1 VTDKGPRESSRSGV
15 RLPAILLL
23 VLVAIAA
30 GGTVW
35 LLLSPPPQP
44 DEVVTKKPAPKTPSN
59 KAATKPAGPK
69 SSEAKATPSET
80 KKTPPPQETV
90 PKTANTPKQ
99 PLPVPQPTP
108 PKKAESKPSAP
119 PPEKEVPSAQK
130 VEPEVNQ
137 KTPPQ
142 PVPAAP
148 PIDNIAAPIIPIVP
162 KLTVKRQ
169 ERPLPVAPDPALIE
183 KSPAGPLPIVGRDGR
198 EAWRV
203 YARPFNAPK
212 SKPRIAIVL
221 YGLGTS
227 ASATQ
232 AAIQGLPGAITL
244 AFSPYA
250 DRLTGWL
257 REARTAGH
265 EVMLMV
271 PMEPTNYPQF
281 DPGPQALL
289 TSLSDKQNTT
299 RLEWI
304 LGRSVGYVG
313 VVNYMGSRFT
323 RSHSHMRLTLAT
335 LRKRGLLY
343 LESHSAMRNVVGDI
357 AKTLK
362 LPFAATTLQLDQ
374 AASRL
379 AIDSQ
384 LREAERLARRLG
396 HAVAMGFPYPVTLER
411 IGNWAKSVEKR
422 GFVLAPVSAISKRSS
437 K

>member
-1 VTDKGPRESSRSGV
+1 VTDKGPRDSTRSGA

-44 DEVVTKKPAPKTPSN
+44 DIVVPASKPTSSKPATEPAASKRSDA
-59 KAATKPAGPK
+59 KAAPDKL
-69 SSEAKATPSET
+69 
-80 KKTPPPQETV
+80 KKTTPPQTIQS
-90 PKTANTPKQ
+90 KMAATPKQ
-99 PLPVPQPTP
+99 PAPQQASAKKTEAKRSTP
-108 PKKAESKPSAP
+108 PA
-119 PPEKEVPSAQK
+119 EKELPPSQK
-130 VEPEVNQ
+130 TLPAINQ
-137 KTPPQ
+137 KAAVR
-142 PVPAAP
+142 PVPAARAR
-148 PIDNIAAPIIPIVP
+148 DSIAAAIIPSVP
-162 KLTVKRQ
+162 MLTVKRR
-169 ERPLPVAPDPALIE
+169 EKPLRAAPDPGLIE
-183 KSPAGPLPIVGRDGR
+183 KSSAGLLPIVGRDGR
-198 EAWRV
+198 ESWRV
-203 YARPFNAPK
+203 YARPFSAPK

-227 ASATQ
+227 ATASR

-250 DRLTGWL
+250 DRLTGWV

-265 EVMLMV
+265 EVMLML

-289 TSLSDKQNTT
+289 TSLSDKQNIS

-323 RSHSHMRLTLAT
+323 RSHSHMRLVLAT

-343 LESHSAMRNVVGDI
+343 LESHNAMRAVVGDI
-357 AKTLK
+357 ARTLK

-374 AASRL
+374 SASRL

-384 LREAERLARRLG
+384 LRESERLARRLG
-396 HAVAMGFPYPVTLER
+396 HSIAMGFPYPVTLER
-411 IGNWAKSVEKR
+411 IGKWAKSVEKR
-422 GFVLAPVSAISKRSS
+422 GFVLAPVSALSKRSP

>member
-1 VTDKGPRESSRSGV
+1 VTDKGQRDSTRSGAL
-15 RLPAILLL
+15 LPAILLL

-30 GGTVW
+30 GGTAW
-35 LLLSPPPQP
+35 LVLSPPPQP
-44 DEVVTKKPAPKTPSN
+44 DKIVTKVSASKPLSSKV
-59 KAATKPAGPK
+59 ATKPAAA
-69 SSEAKATPSET
+69 EAAPSGA
-80 KKTPPPQETV
+80 KKTPPPQTTK
-90 PKTANTPKQ
+90 PKAAATAKQ
-99 PLPVPQPTP
+99 PTLHPEQALPEKVE
-108 PKKAESKPSAP
+108 AKPSAP
-119 PPEKEVPSAQK
+119 PAKKELPPARKTVAAI
-130 VEPEVNQ
+130 NQ
-137 KTPPQ
+137 KPVPPPLPLTPP
-142 PVPAAP
+142 
-148 PIDNIAAPIIPIVP
+148 INSIAAPTIPSAP
-162 KLTVKRQ
+162 KLSVISREK
-169 ERPLPVAPDPALIE
+169 PLRAAPNPALIE
-183 KSPAGPLPIVGRDGR
+183 KSSAGPLSIFERDER

-203 YARPFNAPK
+203 YARPFNNPK

-227 ASATQ
+227 ATASRT
-232 AAIQGLPGAITL
+232 AIQGLPGAITL

-250 DRLTGWL
+250 DRLTGWV

-281 DPGPQALL
+281 DPGPQAPL
-289 TSLSDKQNTT
+289 TTLSDKQNIG

-304 LGRSVGYVG
+304 LDRSVGYVG

-323 RSHSHMRLTLAT
+323 RSHTHMRLVLGA

-343 LESHSAMRNVVGDI
+343 LESHNAMRHTVGDI
-357 AKTLK
+357 ARMLK
-362 LPFAATTLQLDQ
+362 LPFAATNLQLDQ

-384 LREAERLARRLG
+384 LRETERLARRLG

-411 IGNWAKSVEKR
+411 IGKWAKSVEKR
-422 GFVLAPVSAISKRSS
+422 GFVLAPVSAISKRGP

>member
-1 VTDKGPRESSRSGV
+1 VTDKGPRDSTRSGA

-30 GGTVW
+30 AGTVW

-44 DEVVTKKPAPKTPSN
+44 DVVATKDPASNSPSTQT
-59 KAATKPAGPK
+59 ATKPSDVKVGP
-69 SSEAKATPSET
+69 SGI
-80 KKTPPPQETV
+80 KKTPPPQKTE
-90 PKTANTPKQ
+90 PKAAGTPKE
-99 PLPVPQPTP
+99 PTP
-108 PKKAESKPSAP
+108 APQQTPPDKTESKPSAP
-119 PPEKEVPSAQK
+119 PAEKKLPAAQK
-130 VEPEVNQ
+130 TEPATKEKPSVS
-137 KTPPQ
+137 
-142 PVPAAP
+142 PVPTAP
-148 PIDNIAAPIIPIVP
+148 PVDSIAAPIIPAVP
-162 KLTVKRQ
+162 KLTVKRR
-169 ERPLPVAPDPALIE
+169 ETPLRAAPDPALIE
-183 KSPAGPLPIVGRDGR
+183 KSSAGPLPIVGRDGR

-227 ASATQ
+227 ATASR

-250 DRLTGWL
+250 DRLTGWV

-289 TSLSDKQNTT
+289 TTLSDKQNTG

-323 RSHSHMRLTLAT
+323 RSHSHMRLALAT

-384 LREAERLARRLG
+384 LRETERLARRLG

-411 IGNWAKSVEKR
+411 IGKWAKTVEKR
-422 GFVLAPVSAISKRSS
+422 GFVLAPVSAISKRSP

>member
-1 VTDKGPRESSRSGV
+1 VTDKGPREAARSGA

-23 VLVAIAA
+23 ALVAIAA
-30 GGTVW
+30 SGTVW
-35 LLLSPPPQP
+35 LLLTSPPPP
-44 DEVVTKKPAPKTPSN
+44 DEVVTKKPAPKLPSN
-59 KAATKPAGPK
+59 KATTKPQGSKP
-69 SSEAKATPSET
+69 SDIKATPTET
-80 KKTPPPQETV
+80 KKAPPPQEAI
-90 PKTANTPKQ
+90 PKAAVVPKQ
-99 PLPVPQPTP
+99 PQPNP
-108 PKKAESKPSAP
+108 PKKAESKPAAP
-119 PPEKEVPSAQK
+119 PPEKNQPTAQK
-130 VEPEVNQ
+130 VVP
-137 KTPPQ
+137 KTVPRS
-142 PVPAAP
+142 VPAAP
-148 PIDNIAAPIIPIVP
+148 HIDSIAAPIIPSVP
-162 KLTVKRQ
+162 KLTVKRR
-169 ERPLPVAPDPALIE
+169 EKPLRVAPDPALVE
-183 KSPAGPLPIVGRDGR
+183 KSPAGSIPIVGRGGR
-198 EAWRV
+198 EACRD
-203 YARPFNAPK
+203 YARPFNDPK
-212 SKPRIAIVL
+212 SKPRIAIIL

-227 ASATQ
+227 ASATE

-250 DRLTGWL
+250 DRLTGWA
-257 REARTAGH
+257 RKARTAGH

-289 TSLSDKQNTT
+289 TSLSDKQNTA

-323 RSHSHMRLTLAT
+323 RSHSHMRLVLAT

-343 LESHSAMRNVVGDI
+343 LESHNAMRNVVGDI

-384 LREAERLARRLG
+384 LRETERLARRLG
-396 HAVAMGFPYPVTLER
+396 HSVAMGFSYPVTLER
-411 IGNWAKSVEKR
+411 IGKWAKSVEKR
-422 GFVLAPVSAISKRSS
+422 GFVLAPVSAIAKRSS
-437 K
+437 R

>member
-1 VTDKGPRESSRSGV
+1 VTEKGPRHSTRSGA

-30 GGTVW
+30 GGTAW
-35 LLLSPPPQP
+35 LVLSPPPQP
-44 DEVVTKKPAPKTPSN
+44 DTVVTKNPASKPLSSKVTTKPSPSKPSAA
-59 KAATKPAGPK
+59 KAA
-69 SSEAKATPSET
+69 PSGA
-80 KKTPPPQETV
+80 KKTPPPQMTE
-90 PKTANTPKQ
+90 PKAAATPKQ
-99 PLPVPQPTP
+99 PTSVPQQASPE
-108 PKKAESKPSAP
+108 KIEAKPSAP
-119 PPEKEVPSAQK
+119 LEKLELPPAKKTVPAI
-130 VEPEVNQ
+130 NQ
-137 KTPPQ
+137 KSVPPHG
-142 PVPAAP
+142 PVAP
-148 PIDNIAAPIIPIVP
+148 PLDSIAAPIIPYVQ
-162 KLTVKRQ
+162 KLSVKRR
-169 ERPLPVAPDPALIE
+169 ERPLRPAPDPALIE
-183 KSPAGPLPIVGRDGR
+183 KSSAGPLPIVGRDGR

-227 ASATQ
+227 ATASR

-250 DRLTGWL
+250 DRLTGWV

-281 DPGPQALL
+281 NPGRQALL
-289 TSLSDKQNTT
+289 TSLSDKQNIG

-313 VVNYMGSRFT
+313 VVNYIGSRFM
-323 RSHSHMRLTLAT
+323 RSHTHKRLFLAT

-343 LESHSAMRNVVGDI
+343 LESHNAMRNVVGDI
-357 AKTLK
+357 ARTLK

-384 LREAERLARRLG
+384 LRETERLARRLG

-411 IGNWAKSVEKR
+411 IGKWAKTVKKR
-422 GFVLAPVSAISKRSS
+422 GFVLAPVSAISKRSP

>member
-1 VTDKGPRESSRSGV
+1 MADKGPRDSTSSGA

-30 GGTVW
+30 SGTAW

-44 DEVVTKKPAPKTPSN
+44 EKVVTKDPVSEPLSS
-59 KAATKPAGPK
+59 KAATKPAALKP
-69 SSEAKATPSET
+69 SAAKAAPSGA
-80 KKTPPPQETV
+80 KKTPPPQMTE
-90 PKTANTPKQ
+90 PKAAATPKQ
-99 PLPVPQPTP
+99 PPPMPQQAP
-108 PKKAESKPSAP
+108 PEKVEAKPSAP
-119 PPEKEVPSAQK
+119 PEKIESSPAKKTNLAINQ
-130 VEPEVNQ
+130 EPA
-137 KTPPQ
+137 
-142 PVPAAP
+142 PAPGPIAP
-148 PIDNIAAPIIPIVP
+148 PLDSIAAPIIHFVP
-162 KLTVKRQ
+162 KLSIKRR
-169 ERPLPVAPDPALIE
+169 ERPLREAPDPALIE
-183 KSPAGPLPIVGRDGR
+183 KSFAGPLPIVGRDGR

-227 ASATQ
+227 ATASR

-250 DRLTGWL
+250 NRLTGWVH
-257 REARTAGH
+257 EARTAGH

-271 PMEPTNYPQF
+271 PIEPATYPQF
-281 DPGPQALL
+281 DLGPQALL
-289 TSLSDKQNTT
+289 STLSDKQNIG

-313 VVNYMGSRFT
+313 VVNYMGSSFT
-323 RSHSHMRLTLAT
+323 RSHTQMRLVLAT

-343 LESHSAMRNVVGDI
+343 LESHNAMRNVVGDI

-384 LREAERLARRLG
+384 LRQTERLARQLG
-396 HAVAMGFPYPVTLER
+396 HSVAMGFPYPVTLER
-411 IGNWAKSVEKR
+411 IGKWAKTVEKR
-422 GFVLAPVSAISKRSS
+422 GFVLAPVSAISKRIS